1 MQQQGLLGLTRERN
15 ERGTQGKDGCAEV
28 RKERNKGKNESNFLS
43 CDFFYPIFGFH
54 PFLVALGTAK
64 KEQSEQNG
72 PTHQKNKNNNRTRKK
87 EFVKRDPDLEVIGC
101 CENSL
106 HTTLIAVSLDVV

>member
-43 CDFFYPIFGFH
+43 CDFFNPIFGFQE
-54 PFLVALGTAK
+54 ALTCL
-64 KEQSEQNG
+64 
-72 PTHQKNKNNNRTRKK
+72 T
-87 EFVKRDPDLEVIGC
+87 
-101 CENSL
+101 
-106 HTTLIAVSLDVV
+106 